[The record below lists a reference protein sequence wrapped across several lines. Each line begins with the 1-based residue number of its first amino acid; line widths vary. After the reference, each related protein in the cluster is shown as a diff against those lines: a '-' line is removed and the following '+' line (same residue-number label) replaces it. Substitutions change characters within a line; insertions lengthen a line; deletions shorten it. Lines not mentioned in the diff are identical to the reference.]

1 MSYKCESC
9 NVTFTR
15 KNTLDRHYNSILHK
29 KKQNDE
35 IKMYPCICG
44 KKYSY
49 HQSLHMHRK
58 SCEQWKNRK
67 KIIDT
72 PLKSNIDNQPDV
84 TETIEDIQE
93 ENKALNEKN
102 KSLQQEKIK
111 SLQEKNKA
119 LQEEN
124 TQLKRQLKGIKRVTP
139 SMRQMIANNQER
151 KCGQCSNDLQTYFQV
166 DHIIGKQFG
175 GDNSL
180 ENLMALCG
188 ECHNQKSALENIKR
202 EQIKQAIQNILQE
215 PTPMSL
221 SV

>member
-1 MSYKCESC
+1 MDYYCVTCSKTIKFSKQSISRHNSSMSHKSRDDKKTKIYICECGNNYLHRQS
-9 NVTFTR
+9 
-15 KNTLDRHYNSILHK
+15 LYNH
-29 KKQNDE
+29 KQNCTSVTVSTIQNED
-35 IKMYPCICG
+35 KA
-44 KKYSY
+44 
-49 HQSLHMHRK
+49 
-58 SCEQWKNRK
+58 
-67 KIIDT
+67 
-72 PLKSNIDNQPDV
+72 NQPDQ
-84 TETIEDIQE
+84 TQIIENLQK
-93 ENKALNEKN
+93 EN
-102 KSLQQEKIK
+102 K

-139 SMRQMIANNQER
+139 SMRQMVANNQER

-215 PTPMSL
+215 PTPNEFICIKRNPTHSI
-221 SV
+221 

>member
-1 MSYKCESC
+1 M
-9 NVTFTR
+9 
-15 KNTLDRHYNSILHK
+15 
-29 KKQNDE
+29 
-35 IKMYPCICG
+35 
-44 KKYSY
+44 
-49 HQSLHMHRK
+49 
-58 SCEQWKNRK
+58 
-67 KIIDT
+67 
-72 PLKSNIDNQPDV
+72 
-84 TETIEDIQE
+84 
-93 ENKALNEKN
+93 
-102 KSLQQEKIK
+102 
-111 SLQEKNKA
+111 
-119 LQEEN
+119 
-124 TQLKRQLKGIKRVTP
+124 TP
-139 SMRQMIANNQER
+139 SLRQMIANNQER

>member
-1 MSYKCESC
+1 MTEMYCKIC
-9 NVTFTR
+9 NITF
-15 KNTLDRHYNSILHK
+15 S
-29 KKQNDE
+29 KKQAYNNHYTTKSH
-35 IKMYPCICG
+35 IKKATNETKTYSCHCG
-44 KKYSY
+44 KVYL
-49 HQSLHMHRK
+49 HRQSLHKHSQM
-58 SCEQWKNRK
+58 CTF
-67 KIIDT
+67 T
-72 PLKSNIDNQPDV
+72 PLKSNVKHILHNETDQ
-84 TETIEDIQE
+84 TEVIQ
-93 ENKALNEKN
+93 K
-102 KSLQQEKIK
+102 
-111 SLQEKNKA
+111 LQEKNKA
-119 LQEEN
+119 LQQEN

-139 SMRQMIANNQER
+139 SLRQMIANNQER

>member
-1 MSYKCESC
+1 MC
-9 NVTFTR
+9 TFT
-15 KNTLDRHYNSILHK
+15 S
-29 KKQNDE
+29 
-35 IKMYPCICG
+35 
-44 KKYSY
+44 
-49 HQSLHMHRK
+49 
-58 SCEQWKNRK
+58 
-67 KIIDT
+67 
-72 PLKSNIDNQPDV
+72 LKSNVKHILHNEPDQ
-84 TETIEDIQE
+84 TEI
-93 ENKALNEKN
+93 
-102 KSLQQEKIK
+102 IK
-111 SLQEKNKA
+111 KLQEKNKA

-139 SMRQMIANNQER
+139 PLRQMIANNQER
-151 KCGQCSNDLQTYFQV
+151 KCGHCSNDLQTYFQV

>member
-1 MSYKCESC
+1 MTEMYCKIC
-9 NVTFTR
+9 NITF
-15 KNTLDRHYNSILHK
+15 S
-29 KKQNDE
+29 KKQAYNNHYTTKSH
-35 IKMYPCICG
+35 IKKATNETKTYSCHCG
-44 KKYSY
+44 KVYL
-49 HQSLHMHRK
+49 HRQSLHKHSQM
-58 SCEQWKNRK
+58 CTF
-67 KIIDT
+67 T
-72 PLKSNIDNQPDV
+72 PLKSNVKHILHNETDQ
-84 TETIEDIQE
+84 TEVIQ
-93 ENKALNEKN
+93 K
-102 KSLQQEKIK
+102 
-111 SLQEKNKA
+111 LQEKNKA

-139 SMRQMIANNQER
+139 SMRQMVANNQER

>member
-1 MSYKCESC
+1 MFYIVYIMTEMYCKIC
-9 NVTFTR
+9 NITF
-15 KNTLDRHYNSILHK
+15 S
-29 KKQNDE
+29 KKQAYNNHYTTKSH
-35 IKMYPCICG
+35 IKKATNETKTYSCHCG
-44 KKYSY
+44 KVYL
-49 HQSLHMHRK
+49 HRQSLHKHSQM
-58 SCEQWKNRK
+58 CTF
-67 KIIDT
+67 T
-72 PLKSNIDNQPDV
+72 PLKSNVKHILHNETDQ
-84 TETIEDIQE
+84 TEVIQ
-93 ENKALNEKN
+93 K
-102 KSLQQEKIK
+102 
-111 SLQEKNKA
+111 LQEKNKA

-139 SMRQMIANNQER
+139 SMRQMVANNQER